1 MISTTHCPYLASS
14 LTLADK
20 MRWYCPSPSHAADKL
35 VLIKEVTFHCSD
47 LDTQLKPVI
56 NEWMENEEGRRCP
69 ECGEIADAK
78 PPQV

>member
-1 MISTTHCPYLASS
+1 
-14 LTLADK
+14 

-69 ECGEIADAK
+69 ECGEVADAK